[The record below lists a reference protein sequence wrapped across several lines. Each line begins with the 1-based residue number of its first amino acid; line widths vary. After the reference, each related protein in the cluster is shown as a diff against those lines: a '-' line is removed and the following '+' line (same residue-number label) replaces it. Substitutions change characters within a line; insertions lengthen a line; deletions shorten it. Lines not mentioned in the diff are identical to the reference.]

1 VSVLATADL
10 TRRFGTTTALSGV
23 TLDVGEGEVV
33 GLVGPSGSGKS
44 TLLRIL
50 TGFLAPTSGR
60 ASIRGVDVGGLDAS
74 GLRRLRADVGLIYQ
88 QFNLVKRSSALDNV
102 LCGAVSRTGIVRS
115 LLRRPPAEEL
125 RRAAEA
131 LDRVGLLE
139 RAHQRA
145 DTLSGGQQQRVAIA
159 RLLVQDPSVVL
170 ADEPVASLDPGSV
183 DRVMRLLR
191 SLADDDGRTVVVTLH
206 QVELARRF
214 CDRIIALEHGVVC
227 IDSPAAAVTAAQ
239 LAALY
244 QLSADPEDGPALD
257 HQNQEM
263 VAQ

>member
-1 VSVLATADL
+1 VTVLAATDL
-10 TRRFGTTTALSGV
+10 TRHFGTTVALSDV
-23 TLDVGEGEVV
+23 SFDVGEGEVV

-50 TGFLAPTSGR
+50 TGFVTPTSGR
-60 ASIRGVDVGGLDAS
+60 AVMLGVDIGQLDPP
-74 GLRRLRADVGLIYQ
+74 GLRRLRGHVGLIYQ
-88 QFNLVKRSSALDNV
+88 QFHLVRRCSALDNA
-102 LCGAVSRTGIVRS
+102 LCGAVSRTGAVRS
-115 LLRRPPAEEL
+115 LLRRPPADEV
-125 RRAAEA
+125 RRAVEA

-159 RLLVQDPSVVL
+159 RLLVQDPAVVL
-170 ADEPVASLDPGSV
+170 ADEPVASLDPGAG

-214 CDRIIALEHGVVC
+214 CDRILALDHGVLC
-227 IDSPAAAVTAAQ
+227 IDAPASVVTAAE

-244 QLSADPEDGPALD
+244 RFAAEPAEDELLRPETA
-257 HQNQEM
+257 
-263 VAQ
+263 VR

>member
-1 VSVLATADL
+1 
-10 TRRFGTTTALSGV
+10 
-23 TLDVGEGEVV
+23 
-33 GLVGPSGSGKS
+33 
-44 TLLRIL
+44 
-50 TGFLAPTSGR
+50 
-60 ASIRGVDVGGLDAS
+60 
-74 GLRRLRADVGLIYQ
+74 
-88 QFNLVKRSSALDNV
+88 
-102 LCGAVSRTGIVRS
+102 
-115 LLRRPPAEEL
+115 
-125 RRAAEA
+125 
-131 LDRVGLLE
+131 
-139 RAHQRA
+139 
-145 DTLSGGQQQRVAIA
+145 
-159 RLLVQDPSVVL
+159 
-170 ADEPVASLDPGSV
+170 
-183 DRVMRLLR
+183 MRLLR